1 MADQN
6 VNNVVSL
13 HGEDRILD
21 EASLWLV
28 KLDNGLSQQ
37 EVTALKLWLKTP
49 AHQDTFL
56 EVAALWD
63 KMEVLSKLAEIV
75 PAPRSQRSVMRPL
88 AIAASFLCVALLGWL
103 GLSAWQPPSQSF
115 ATVQYQNALSTQ
127 VGEMRELILSDGSK
141 LTLNTDTQVAVT
153 YTDRQRLIELKRGE
167 LHIEVAKDTSRPLS
181 VLADGQMI
189 QAVGTAFNVEWVND
203 TLDLLVTEGRVR
215 VAPQTQP
222 VEALTQS
229 VNVRLPASA
238 LSVSQGHYSTL
249 SEPVQ
254 KVRRIDDADLSAKV
268 SWQTGKLIFR
278 GESLAEVIREV
289 SRYTPLSIELGDAS
303 LKDIQIAGL
312 FNANDVEGLL
322 AALAENFPLRYD
334 YTSSDTV
341 VIHSL

>member
-1 MADQN
+1 M
-6 VNNVVSL
+6 V
-13 HGEDRILD
+13 
-21 EASLWLV
+21 
-28 KLDNGLSQQ
+28 
-37 EVTALKLWLKTP
+37 
-49 AHQDTFL
+49 
-56 EVAALWD
+56 
-63 KMEVLSKLAEIV
+63 
-75 PAPRSQRSVMRPL
+75 
-88 AIAASFLCVALLGWL
+88 
-103 GLSAWQPPSQSF
+103 
-115 ATVQYQNALSTQ
+115 
-127 VGEMRELILSDGSK
+127 
-141 LTLNTDTQVAVT
+141 
-153 YTDRQRLIELKRGE
+153 
-167 LHIEVAKDTSRPLS
+167 
-181 VLADGQMI
+181 VLADGQII

-215 VAPQTQP
+215 VAPQAQP
-222 VEALTQS
+222 VEVLTQS
-229 VNVRLPASA
+229 VDVRLPATS
-238 LSVSQGHYSTL
+238 LSVAQGQYSTL

-334 YTSSDTV
+334 YTSSDKV